1 MMARL
6 AKAIPILLLML
17 CGPLPWGAAAGE
29 EGMPSAVD
37 RGAIRQVIEGQ
48 IAAFQRGD
56 GNAAFAYASPGIQ
69 AKFGDPETFMKMVET
84 GYAPVY
90 RPREVAFRDLEM
102 RGGTPIQ
109 KVLVVGPDGQPV
121 MALYAMERQPDG
133 SWRISGCTLV
143 KPPEETV

>member
-6 AKAIPILLLML
+6 AKAIPVLLLVL
-17 CGPLPWGAAAGE
+17 CGPLPWGATAVG
-29 EGMPSAVD
+29 EGMPSAVE

-90 RPREVAFRDLEM
+90 RPREVEFRDIEM
-102 RGGTPIQ
+102 HGGTPIQ

-143 KPPEETV
+143 KAPDETV